1 MNIQDLRQNK
11 SFIVWASFLF
21 LMLVWGS
28 SFFLVKQGLK
38 IFSPVEVAS
47 IRLSSAM
54 VALIGLAIPHFK
66 KVSSDKMPHLF
77 ISSIIAMGAPAYLFA
92 IAQTPEIGISSS
104 ISGVLNAMTPLMTF
118 VVGIIFFNQKMTLM
132 KVIGLLMGFFGAAT
146 LILVNAKGQLIINN
160 FGFFVL
166 IATVCYGTNVNYIKR
181 YLSDVPSLQISSIT
195 VTMVGLIAFCIL
207 MTTNFWTKLN
217 TVPNA
222 KDSFLKIV
230 LLGVMGTAA
239 AQVVFNKMLT
249 YTSALFASSI
259 TYFIPIVAVLW
270 GILDNEILLPWHYL
284 GMALIIGG
292 VLVMNKDNRK
302 VNKLNTTGE

>member
-1 MNIQDLRQNK
+1 MNIENLKNNK
-11 SFIVWASFLF
+11 PLFVWVSFLF

-38 IFSPVEVAS
+38 VFSPVEVAS

-54 VALIGLAIPHFK
+54 IALLPLAIFHFRK
-66 KVSSDKMPHLF
+66 IPREKYIHLF
-77 ISSIIAMGAPAYLFA
+77 VSAVIAMGAPAYLFA
-92 IAQTPEIGISSS
+92 IAQTPGTGISSS

-118 VVGIIFFNQKMTLM
+118 VVGILFFNQKMTLL
-132 KVIGLLMGFFGAAT
+132 KIIGLLMGFFGAAT
-146 LILVNAKGQLIINN
+146 LILVNAKGQININ
-160 FGFFVL
+160 SFGFFVI

-195 VTMVGLIAFCIL
+195 VTMVGLIALCIL
-207 MTTNFWTKLN
+207 MTTGFWTKLQAEPA
-217 TVPNA
+217 VFAPNPRE
-222 KDSFLKIV
+222 SFMKLI

-259 TYFIPIVAVLW
+259 TYFIPIIAVLW
-270 GILDNEILLPWHYL
+270 GLLDGEVLLPWHYL

-292 VLVMNKDNRK
+292 VLVMNKDRK
-302 VNKLNTTGE
+302 